1 MATVNRVYILIA
13 FILSAIASIFNF
25 VSIGTEEW
33 ITGSSVW
40 LNGTGDVNYVHY
52 GLFQGTYKRI
62 VPFSTT
68 YQLTMTCSFKNNIC
82 ALLCE
87 LDAEEREAIL
97 DSLISNTYDPNYA
110 YANCAGIS
118 KFTSGLRSF
127 ESTPVR
133 ANSDTY
139 VTSKS
144 FINAGVWLSTLLF
157 VVLAALLGL
166 WTSVLALINTV
177 HNPYQYFLRM
187 GITSLAHYAGSIAI
201 LYYREYLN
209 ERDPKQQKVT
219 LQTDAA
225 DPMIQTMKHE
235 PEFLNYWM
243 WLGTV
248 LALCLGLLVSII
260 SAVLAIINTVT
271 TSYRCLVG
279 MSGLIFWNLLTTFFS
294 LIAIALWMA
303 QFFTKIQYN
312 VLSREDRNNEWTSE
326 DMAELGYSFWFVV
339 GASGAAVVNIILVTI
354 ATSEKETETVIPVLE
369 EKTNGAI
376 MLY

>member
-177 HNPYQYFLRM
+177 HNPYQYFLSVQSLFVYNGIAFVFTLLSMVLWGTMYNLLTFHNVSIYDTIVGSMSSDKTAYLGYSYWM

-225 DPMIQTMKHE
+225 DPSL
-235 PEFLNYWM
+235 FL
-243 WLGTV
+243 
-248 LALCLGLLVSII
+248 
-260 SAVLAIINTVT
+260 
-271 TSYRCLVG
+271 
-279 MSGLIFWNLLTTFFS
+279 F
-294 LIAIALWMA
+294 
-303 QFFTKIQYN
+303 
-312 VLSREDRNNEWTSE
+312 
-326 DMAELGYSFWFVV
+326 
-339 GASGAAVVNIILVTI
+339 
-354 ATSEKETETVIPVLE
+354 
-369 EKTNGAI
+369 
-376 MLY
+376 